1 MTRLILALQL
11 MPRLPLPNVGADEKD
26 FAAAIRWFPA
36 TGIIVGLTI
45 AAAMTMGLQSD
56 PWIAALL
63 SLIAWV
69 AMTGALHLDGLGDIA
84 DALAQQRHPTQRLV
98 AEDRL
103 HHAGLGDIADGAGA
117 AHHDREKLSAV
128 LADPHIGSFGVVLI
142 ALQLLT
148 KLVLLRLCAE
158 HVPPLAL
165 VAVPFAA
172 RIGPLA
178 WTLWL
183 PPLHQGLASRFRDGI
198 GASHLLGWV
207 MLAAALCLIIPPL
220 LSAALFIPFWAWW
233 LRSRIGGISGD
244 GHGAGIEL
252 VESGLLLAL
261 VLAR

>member
-11 MPRLPLPNVGADEKD
+11 MTRLPLPNVGADEND

-84 DALAQQRHPTQRLV
+84 D
-98 AEDRL
+98 
-103 HHAGLGDIADGAGA
+103 GAGA

-128 LADPHIGSFGVVLI
+128 LADPHIGSFGVVSI

-207 MLAAALCLIIPPL
+207 MLAAALCLMIPPL
-220 LSAALFIPFWAWW
+220 LSAALFIPLWAWW

>member
-11 MPRLPLPNVGADEKD
+11 MTRLPLPNVGADEND

-45 AAAMTMGLQSD
+45 AAAMTMGSQSD

-69 AMTGALHLDGLGDIA
+69 AMTGALHLD
-84 DALAQQRHPTQRLV
+84 
-98 AEDRL
+98 
-103 HHAGLGDIADGAGA
+103 GLGDIADGAGA

-128 LADPHIGSFGVVLI
+128 LADPHIGSFGVVSI

-207 MLAAALCLIIPPL
+207 MLAAALCLMIPPL
-220 LSAALFIPFWAWW
+220 LSAALFIPLWAWW

-252 VESGLLLAL
+252 VESGLLFAL